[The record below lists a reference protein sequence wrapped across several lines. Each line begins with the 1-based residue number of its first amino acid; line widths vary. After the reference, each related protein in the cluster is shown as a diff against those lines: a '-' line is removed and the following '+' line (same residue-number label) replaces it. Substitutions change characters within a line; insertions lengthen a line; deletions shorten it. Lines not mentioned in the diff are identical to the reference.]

1 MTNTNRTFV
10 TVTLVDQNVN
20 VPANLSVVARFND
33 VVLVGEDTQKMLMNL
48 VMEEDVKGALKQ
60 YNEARQQIVDRKILE
75 RTGSSVKLE
84 PVTISDLDVQIK

>member
-48 VMEEDVKGALKQ
+48 VKEEDVKGALKQ